1 MTDLHIRREGRAGR
15 ITLDR
20 PQALNALSYEMCR
33 EIDAALRRWASDD
46 AVALVIMDATGDKAF
61 CAGGDLA
68 EMYATGRAGDHGYGR
83 RFWADE
89 YRMNARIAE
98 YVKPVVT
105 LMQGFTLGGGVGL
118 GCHASHRILCET
130 SCIAMPECA
139 VGIVPD
145 VGGSRLLARAPGR
158 AGAYLALTGARMGP
172 GCAIW
177 AGFADCFVPRA
188 DWADLVAGLVTTG
201 DLSCLPK
208 HPAPESS
215 LAARAGAI
223 DRLFRD
229 HTGAAICAALDTDGS
244 DFAKEAQAGIARG
257 SPLAQACALESLRR
271 LGPAPDIQ
279 TALEMEYRF
288 TYRAT
293 EASDFLEGI
302 RAAIIDKDRAPR
314 WKHASLAEVTQADV
328 AAMLAP
334 LGARTLT
341 FDGAEGERL

>member
-1 MTDLHIRREGRAGR
+1 MTDLYIRREGRAGR

-33 EIDAALRRWASDD
+33 AIDAALRRWAGED

-68 EMYATGRAGDHGYGR
+68 EMYATARAGDHGYGR

-98 YVKPVVT
+98 YAKPVVT

-130 SCIAMPECA
+130 SRIAMPECA

-188 DWADLVAGLVTTG
+188 DWADLVTGIVTTG
-201 DLSCLPK
+201 DLSCLSK
-208 HPAPESS
+208 HPAPESP

-229 HTGAAICAALDTDGS
+229 HTGTAICGALDTDGS
-244 DFAKEAQAGIARG
+244 GFAKEVQAGIARG
-257 SPLAQACALESLRR
+257 SPLAQACTLESLRR

-279 TALEMEYRF
+279 TALELEYRF

-293 EASDFLEGI
+293 ERSDFLEGI
-302 RAAIIDKDRAPR
+302 RAAIIDKDRAPC
-314 WKHASLAEVTQADV
+314 WKHASLGDVTQADV

-334 LGARTLT
+334 LGTQT
-341 FDGAEGERL
+341 WKFDASEGERL